1 MKDFLKF
8 TLATICGLIV
18 TGIVVFFVGMVT
30 LFGVIASSDS
40 ETKVKKNSLMVLD
53 LNGSLAERS
62 ADDIQ
67 SVLMGFSGDGN
78 DTYGLNDILSSIAK
92 AKENDDIK
100 GIYIKAQSL
109 NTSFASLEAIRAA
122 LYDFRSSGKF
132 IVTYADNYTQGLYY
146 LSSVADK
153 VVLNPH
159 GVVDWRGLASVP
171 MFYKDLL
178 AKLGVEM
185 QVFKVG
191 TYKSAVEPY
200 TCTEMSDANREQM
213 EALLSSIWGK
223 MVSNVASSRNIQI
236 DSLNAY
242 ADRVMTFATAE
253 ETVDKRLVDTL
264 MYQNDMRDYLK
275 TLMDID
281 QDDDIPL
288 LSLEDMV
295 NVKRN
300 VPKDMS
306 GNVVAIY
313 YAAGEI
319 VDEASATST
328 GDCIVGNKM
337 ARDLRSLKE
346 DKDVKAVV
354 LRVNSPGG
362 SAFASEQIWKAVAE
376 LKKEKPVIVSMG
388 DYAASGGYY
397 ISCVADTIVAEPTTL
412 TGSIGIFGMFP
423 NVKGLADKVGVSFDV
438 AKTNKYS
445 DVGVTTRPMN
455 EGEKAMLQ
463 SFIEQGYNL
472 FVGRCAD
479 GRGMSR
485 EDIEKI
491 AQGRV
496 WSGEMAK
503 EIGLVD
509 VIGGVDKALDIAAGK
524 AGVEKYTTKEYPEQE
539 SMFSSIINS
548 SVPTYIETRMLKSRL
563 GSYYEE
569 FCTLQRIDKMARIQA
584 RIPFEINMN

>member
-1 MKDFLKF
+1 
-8 TLATICGLIV
+8 
-18 TGIVVFFVGMVT
+18 
-30 LFGVIASSDS
+30 
-40 ETKVKKNSLMVLD
+40 MVLD

-223 MVSNVASSRNIQI
+223 MVSNVAGSRNIQI

-264 MYQNDMRDYLK
+264 MYQNDMRNYLK

-509 VIGGVDKALDIAAGK
+509 VIGGVDKALEIAAGK